1 MKIALA
7 QINSFMGDIRFNEK
21 KVLQYIQK
29 AKKQKADL
37 IIFPEMA
44 LSGYPPLDLLYRKN
58 FIKKINQSI
67 KAIHN
72 KTPKGIL
79 VLLGTCSLTKIGLK
93 NSILLIQ
100 KNKKIKIF
108 SKQYLADYDVF
119 DEKRYF
125 KMGSLK
131 DNFFSLKN
139 KKIQI
144 LICEELWQTPDILK
158 KSKALENPKLILSFN
173 ASPFGINKA
182 QKREQRAKKWVK
194 KYKCPF
200 VYLNAVGG
208 QEEIIFDGG
217 SFILSPVGKKLY
229 QSECFKEECKVF
241 SFSSAQK
248 IKKTSSIEQLSSAL
262 IFGIKE
268 FVQKNGFQKVHLGL
282 SGGVD
287 SALTAELACKALGSK
302 NVSLFFLPS
311 PFTSALSKKQAQ
323 QMAHRLNCSL
333 QIQAINS
340 VYSSVLSS
348 LKQNLSDVTKGN
360 IQARLRNLFLM
371 TYANKQPTSLLLG
384 PANKSELACGYAT
397 LYGDLAGGL
406 LPLGDLYKTE
416 IYKLARF
423 LKIPSAIINR
433 APTAELQKN
442 QKDTDDLPP
451 YSTLDPILTKLI
463 EEGKDPQTTFEKKIY
478 QRIIK
483 SEFKRRQAPPIL
495 KVKNY
500 GFDRGW
506 RWPLSLS
513 SPKE

>member
-1 MKIALA
+1 MKIALS
-7 QINSFMGDIRFNEK
+7 QINSFMGDIFFNERK
-21 KVLQYIQK
+21 ILEQIQK

-58 FIKKINQSI
+58 FITQINQSV
-67 KAIHN
+67 KNIHH
-72 KTPKGIL
+72 KTPGGIF
-79 VLLGTCSLTKIGLK
+79 VLLGTCFLTKAGLK
-93 NSILLIQ
+93 NSILLLQ

-125 KMGSLK
+125 KTGGLK
-131 DNFFSLKN
+131 DNFFSLKD

-158 KSKALENPKLILSFN
+158 KPKALENPKLILSFN
-173 ASPFGINKA
+173 ASPFGVNKA
-182 QKREQRAKKWVK
+182 QKREQNAKKWAK
-194 KYKCPF
+194 KYKCPL

-217 SFILSPVGKKLY
+217 SFILNSFGKKLY
-229 QSECFKEECKVF
+229 QSEFFKEEFKAL

-248 IKKTSSIEQLSSAL
+248 IKKISSIEQLSSAL
-262 IFGIKE
+262 IFGLKE
-268 FVQKNGFQKVHLGL
+268 FVKKNGFQKVHLGL

-287 SALTAELACKALGSK
+287 SALTAELACKALGNK
-302 NVSLFFLPS
+302 NVSLFFLPG
-311 PFTSALSKKQAQ
+311 PFTSELSKKYAQ
-323 QMAHRLNCSL
+323 HIARRLNCSL
-333 QIQAINS
+333 QIKPIQS
-340 VYSSVLSS
+340 MYSFVLKSIE
-348 LKQNLSDVTKGN
+348 KNLSNITKGN

-371 TYANKQPTSLLLG
+371 AYANEQPTSLLLG
-384 PANKSELACGYAT
+384 TGNKSELALGYAT
-397 LYGDLAGGL
+397 LYGDLGGGL

-416 IYKLARF
+416 VYQLARF
-423 LKIPSAIINR
+423 LKLPSSIINR
-433 APTAELQKN
+433 SPTAELQKN

-451 YSTLDPILTKLI
+451 YPTLDPILKKLI
-463 EEGKDPQTTFEKKIY
+463 EEGKDPQTAFEKKIY

-495 KVKNY
+495 KVKNH

-513 SPKE
+513 APKD